1 MHRPNKWNGF
11 SGKSVNYNS
20 NNIRLKIA
28 RDRNGI
34 FENKLIGKYEKNLGN
49 IEEKVFSL
57 FASGM

>member
-1 MHRPNKWNGF
+1 M
-11 SGKSVNYNS
+11 NYNS